1 MGIPGRK
8 SLTPPPHCVCTM
20 SPVTVSIAI
29 LLVSSVS
36 AVDLLEPQ
44 AVSWFTASGPQDS
57 CNITEGRTVV
67 PGPLDDSICRGST
80 PGSSQCA
87 CVSSVGSTPSNPSY
101 TRLCGSCFDPCAL
114 HFHVDHTDHNE
125 E

>member
-20 SPVTVSIAI
+20 SPAT
-29 LLVSSVS
+29 VS
-36 AVDLLEPQ
+36 AVDLSEPQ

-67 PGPLDDSICRGST
+67 AGPLDDSICRGST

-87 CVSSVGSTPSNPSY
+87 CASSVGSTPSNPTY

-114 HFHVDHTDHNE
+114 HFHVDHTDHDE